1 MTITVLAPRVLSAQ
15 RELAAQRISLTAVAT
30 DKRRHIWALEML
42 NRRNAIARW
51 RGHSGCSLNE
61 VMRVLDRSLA

>member
-15 RELAAQRISLTAVAT
+15 RELAAQRIALTAAAT

-51 RGHSGCSLNE
+51 RGQSGCSLNE